1 MARRDERRTEEA
13 RGEHRVHTGRDPY
26 TERMEEKR
34 RGGGRYD
41 AGPGREQLPT
51 APEMD
56 RPQTAHATFDRMGE
70 RRESIRRGIR
80 TIQENEER

>member
-1 MARRDERRTEEA
+1 MARRDESRTEEG
-13 RGEHRVHTGRDPY
+13 RGAQRVNTGRDPY
-26 TERMEEKR
+26 TERHEEKR

-51 APEMD
+51 SPEMD
-56 RPQTAHATFDRMGE
+56 RPRTAQATFDRMGD